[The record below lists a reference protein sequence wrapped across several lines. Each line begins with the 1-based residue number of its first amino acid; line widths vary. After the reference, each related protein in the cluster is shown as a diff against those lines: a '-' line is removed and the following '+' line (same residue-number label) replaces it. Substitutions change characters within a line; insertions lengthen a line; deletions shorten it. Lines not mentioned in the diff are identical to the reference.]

1 MTKMIHSMIRVSDL
15 ERSVKF
21 YQDALELDVK
31 DQYVFDGFS
40 LTYLANKETKFELEL
55 THNHGQTAPYELGN
69 GYGHLAV
76 SVEDIEV
83 AHKRLTSLGIEASDI
98 KAFDHQQKHLA
109 TFFFITDPDGY
120 KIEFLQRQGRYL

>member
-1 MTKMIHSMIRVSDL
+1 MIHTMIRVSDL
-15 ERSVKF
+15 ERSLKF
-21 YQDALELDVK
+21 YQDALELEIK

-40 LTYLANKETKFELEL
+40 LTYRTQKQGLELEL
-55 THNHGQTAPYELGN
+55 THNHDQSEPYTHGT

-76 SVEDIEV
+76 SVEDI
-83 AHKRLTSLGIEASDI
+83 AATHRRLNSLDIETSDV
-98 KAFDHQQKHLA
+98 KVFDHQEKHLA